1 MIQQIHPVPQ
11 FRREDFTVLDG
22 AWSFAEDPENKGEQ
36 EKWYCDFQREKT
48 IIVPYA
54 CESRASGI
62 GKEKVA
68 QNIWYQTTVNVPRE
82 RLQKSALLHFEGVDY
97 SAKVWVNGTYVGCHD
112 GGYTAFSFEIS
123 HLLVAGE
130 NTVTV
135 KVSDGYSI
143 ENPRGKQ
150 RWLDRSYSCWY
161 VPTTGIWK
169 SVWLEFTG
177 KVYLT
182 RVKWTPCI
190 FENCVKA
197 EIFLSE
203 YLKNCE
209 LEISI
214 RLEGEERKN
223 VIVKPDST
231 YIRLDIDMT
240 SAAEE
245 FQVRLWSPEDPA
257 LYDVFLSLQSNGE
270 RTDSVE
276 SYFGYRDFHTEKDSL
291 LLNGVPVYEKLV
303 LYQGY
308 WQNTGL
314 TAPSPEAAERDLLNI
329 KAMGFNGLRVHQKI
343 ESEYFLYLADRL
355 GLFVWCEMPSPHL
368 FNDNMKQ
375 KFVAEWSEILRQKYN
390 HPSIVT
396 WCPFNESWGIRGVLD
411 NGQMQAFADSVY
423 YLTRAYDGM
432 RPIVG
437 NDGWEQTKT
446 DLLTVHNYEQNER
459 RLYLAY
465 CDREN
470 MLSEREATRYQKM
483 IFACGYR
490 YEGQPVI
497 VSEYGG
503 LAFLNGLTENDWG
516 YSAVATED
524 DFVKRFGELCTAIKK
539 IGYISGYCYT
549 QYSDVWQE
557 KNGLVTM
564 DRKFKVDPEKI
575 KKINDEKL

>member
-1 MIQQIHPVPQ
+1 MQQIHPVPQ
-11 FRREDFTVLDG
+11 FRRGDFTVLDG
-22 AWSFAEDPENKGEQ
+22 AWSFAEDPENRGEQ
-36 EKWYCDFQREKT
+36 EKWYCRLKEEKT
-48 IIVPYA
+48 ITVPFA

-62 GKEKVA
+62 GKERVA
-68 QNIWYQTTVNVPRE
+68 QHIWYQTTVNVARE
-82 RLQKSALLHFEGVDY
+82 KLQKSALLRFEGVDY
-97 SAKVWVNGTYVGCHD
+97 AAKVWVNGTYVGCHE

-123 HLLVAGE
+123 RLLVAGE

-135 KVSDGYSI
+135 KVSDSYSI

-177 KVYLT
+177 EVYLT

-197 EIFLSE
+197 EIFLNE
-203 YLKNCE
+203 YRPGCE
-209 LEISI
+209 LEISV
-214 RLEGEERKN
+214 RLDGSERKN
-223 VIVKPDST
+223 VTVKPDSA

-245 FQVRLWSPEDPA
+245 FQVRLWSPDDPA
-257 LYDVFLSLQSNGE
+257 LYDVFLLLRENGE
-270 RTDSVE
+270 RADAVE
-276 SYFGYRDFHTEKDSL
+276 SYFGYRDFRTEKDSL

-308 WQNTGL
+308 WQDTGL
-314 TAPSPEAAERDLLNI
+314 TAPSYEAVEHDLCNI

-343 ESEYFLYLADRL
+343 ESEYFLYLADKL

-446 DLLTVHNYEQNER
+446 DLLTVHNYEQNEH

-470 MLSEREATRYQKM
+470 ALSEREATRYQKM
-483 IFACGYR
+483 IFARGYR

-497 VSEYGG
+497 VSEFGG
-503 LAFLNGLTENDWG
+503 LAFLNGLAENDWG

-564 DRKFKVDPEKI
+564 DRKMKVDPEKI
-575 KKINDEKL
+575 KKINDEKI